1 MEDEVSEHSTNS
13 CWVRSAGK
21 MPVSNILFRI
31 SWVQENERRERIVTS
46 RKNYGCSSDCH
57 SSIWLNLLRLSFD
70 WTCITPDVPSRFLWS
85 MQALFMNLVPPS
97 SHFFFNSGPKR
108 TLSLSLDVKCDQQT
122 HKKMMSLIM
131 ESWSIPRF
139 DICVF
144 VNVSGMFGV
153 W

>member
-1 MEDEVSEHSTNS
+1 MQQWLSP
-13 CWVRSAGK
+13 WLQG
-21 MPVSNILFRI
+21 
-31 SWVQENERRERIVTS
+31 ERPTPKPLNRRT
-46 RKNYGCSSDCH
+46 CSYLGHH

-139 DICVF
+139 DILWTFPECLMCDSWNMVQLTRLWAVLVF
-144 VNVSGMFGV
+144 PLI
-153 W
+153 